1 MIVRQLTDLSEEI
14 DEALA
19 GHSNEFVLRKMNWAI
34 VTAIHAYAKS
44 YPRHTLKLDLKNL
57 PRSAIRA
64 KFESDMQHCL
74 GLQPDEQYASV
85 DELAMVIG
93 YFAGAGK

>member
-1 MIVRQLTDLSEEI
+1 MIVRQLTDFSEEI
-14 DEALA
+14 AEAFV
-19 GHSNEFVLRKMNWAI
+19 GHSNEFVLRNMNWAI

-44 YPRHTLKLDLKNL
+44 YPRHTLKLDLKKL
-57 PRSAIRA
+57 SPSAIRA

-74 GLQPDEQYASV
+74 GLPPDEQCASA
-85 DELAMVIG
+85 DQLSMVTG